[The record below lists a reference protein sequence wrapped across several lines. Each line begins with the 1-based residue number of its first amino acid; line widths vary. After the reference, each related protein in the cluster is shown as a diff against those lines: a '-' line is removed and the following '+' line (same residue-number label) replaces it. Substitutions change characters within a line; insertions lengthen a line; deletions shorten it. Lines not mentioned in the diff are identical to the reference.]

1 MRSAFLFAL
10 ALFLWLGAPAVFAT
24 DPMVR
29 ATLEA
34 LIERHPAQLDGT
46 DIFEPRLL
54 DAFYRERQDALAW
67 TRADQL
73 LGLSRLVEGSV
84 QEGFSPDDFHG
95 ALLRALE
102 LNPDSLLNAPP
113 VARVSLDLLLSDA
126 LLRYLHHSRYGKLD
140 PVMLDARHHDRAP
153 LPVEPLLAELRA
165 ALGAEDLEDAVRAR
179 FTPPFWYRR
188 LREALADYAAMSH
201 LAELPPLPEGPSLT
215 LGSRD
220 ARVALVRERLGVING
235 EPPALDDA
243 RPFDAE
249 LTAAVRDF
257 QRRYGL
263 GVDGVVGPATL
274 AALNRPF
281 DTARIEQILI
291 NLERMRWF
299 YQDLPE
305 DYLFVDLAAFRV
317 DLIHRDAVVWSTRAI
332 VGSPEDPTP
341 MFRDDLEHLVFNP
354 TWTVPVSI
362 QKTMG
367 EVSSEQYLLV
377 DRRSGVRL
385 AGGDASDVSR
395 YQLVQKPGPKNAL
408 GQVKFIFPNR
418 HAIYLHD
425 TPARHL
431 FGRERRAFSHGC
443 VRVDEPLAL
452 AERLLD
458 GTAWNAERIA
468 SVVERAQTRYV
479 QLAEPVPVLLY
490 YLTAST
496 DAQGRLEFRAD
507 LYGRDPAL
515 REVFAQPARAGSI
528 RFAEP
533 AEGEGMSR
541 PAPEV
546 QARLTQLS
554 PLEAAQ

>member
-1 MRSAFLFAL
+1 
-10 ALFLWLGAPAVFAT
+10 
-24 DPMVR
+24 MVR

-34 LIERHPAQLDGT
+34 LIERHPAQLDGS

-67 TRADQL
+67 TRAEQL
-73 LGLSRLVEGSV
+73 LGLSRLVEDSV
-84 QEGFSPDDFHG
+84 REGFSPDDFHG

-102 LNPDSLLNAPP
+102 LDPDSLLSAPP
-113 VARVSLDLLLSDA
+113 AARVSLDLLLSDA

-140 PVMLDARHHDRAP
+140 PVALDARHHDRPP
-153 LPVEPLLAELRA
+153 LSAEPLLADLRA
-165 ALGAEDLEDAVRAR
+165 ALGAEDLEAWVAGR

-188 LREALADYAAMSH
+188 LRAALADYAAMGH
-201 LAELPPLPEGPSLT
+201 LAELPPLPEGPTLA

-220 ARVALVRERLGVING
+220 ARVALVRERLRIING
-235 EPPALDDA
+235 EPPAFDDA

-249 LTAAVRDF
+249 LAEAVRDF

-263 GVDGVVGPATL
+263 DVDGVVGPATL

-281 DTARIEQILI
+281 DTARIEQVLI

-305 DYLFVDLAAFRV
+305 VYLFVDLAAFRV
-317 DLIHRDAVVWSTRAI
+317 ALIRRDREVWSTRAI

-367 EVSSEQYLLV
+367 NVSPEQYFLV
-377 DRRSGVRL
+377 DRRTGIRQ
-385 AGGDASDVSR
+385 AGGDASDVNR

-408 GQVKFIFPNR
+408 GRVKFMFPNR

-458 GTAWNAERIA
+458 GAGWSAERIA

-479 QLAEPVPVLLY
+479 HLNAPVPVLLY

-496 DAQGRLEFRAD
+496 DARGRLEFRAD

-515 REVFAQPARAGSI
+515 RAAFAQAARAGGI
-528 RFAEP
+528 HLTEP

-541 PAPEV
+541 LAPAVP
-546 QARLTQLS
+546 ARLS
-554 PLEAAQ
+554 AFPPPEAAQ

>member
-1 MRSAFLFAL
+1 
-10 ALFLWLGAPAVFAT
+10 
-24 DPMVR
+24 MVR

-34 LIERHPAQLDGT
+34 LIECHPAQLDGT
-46 DIFEPRLL
+46 EIFEPRLL
-54 DAFYRERQDALAW
+54 NAFYRERQDALAW
-67 TRADQL
+67 TRVEQI
-73 LGLSRLVEGSV
+73 LGLSRLVRDSV
-84 QEGFSPDDFHG
+84 REGFNPDDFHG
-95 ALLRALE
+95 PLLRLLE
-102 LNPDSLLNAPP
+102 RDPDSLLNAPP
-113 VARVSLDLLLSDA
+113 AARVSLDLLLSDA

-140 PVMLDARHHDRAP
+140 PVVLDARHHDRPP
-153 LPVEPLLAELRA
+153 LVAEHLLADLRA
-165 ALGAEDLEDAVRAR
+165 SLGAEDLEAWVAAR

-188 LREALADYAAMSH
+188 LRAALADYAAMSH
-201 LAELPPLPEGPSLT
+201 LVELPPLPEGPSLA

-220 ARVALVRERLGVING
+220 ARVALVRERLRIING
-235 EPPALDDA
+235 EPPLFDDA

-263 GVDGVVGPATL
+263 TVDGVVGPETL

-305 DYLFVDLAAFRV
+305 RYLFVDLAAFRV
-317 DLIHRDAVVWSTRAI
+317 DLIHHDAVVWSARAI
-332 VGSPEDPTP
+332 VGSPKDPTP
-341 MFRDDLEHLVFNP
+341 MFRDDLEYVVFNP

-367 EVSSEQYLLV
+367 NVSPEQYFLV
-377 DRRSGVRL
+377 DRRTGVRQ
-385 AGGDASDVSR
+385 AGGDASDVNR

-431 FGRERRAFSHGC
+431 FGHAQRAFSHGC
-443 VRVDEPLAL
+443 VRVDESLAL

-458 GTAWNAERIA
+458 GTGWNAKRIA

-479 QLAEPVPVLLY
+479 HLDEPVPVLLY

-515 REVFAQPARAGSI
+515 RAAFAQTARAGDI
-528 RFAEP
+528 RLTESL
-533 AEGEGMSR
+533 EGERVNRAVSEGQTWLSL
-541 PAPEV
+541 PQSP
-546 QARLTQLS
+546 QATQ
-554 PLEAAQ
+554 